1 MKPRCPNDPD
11 LAFWPPY
18 TDKLR
23 LLPTDTNLS
32 FSIFVDHTFAECFF
46 AGGRTVLTR
55 SVGRAGARPAAGMA
69 VVGNASA
76 GVPLTVEAA
85 DVWKVDSIW
94 INPEEVLRGDG
105 RRQQQRD
112 GCPDDPWILEQST
125 HGGERAAGDQ
135 DWRGA
140 TQGRH
145 QHRCRT
151 QQHGISSWTLIH

>member
-1 MKPRCPNDPD
+1 M
-11 LAFWPPY
+11 A
-18 TDKLR
+18 
-23 LLPTDTNLS
+23 
-32 FSIFVDHTFAECFF
+32 V
-46 AGGRTVLTR
+46 GGTAVIAALT
-55 SVGRAGARPAAGMA
+55 AAG
-69 VVGNASA
+69 
-76 GVPLTVEAA
+76 E
-85 DVWKVDSIW
+85 
-94 INPEEVLRGDG
+94 GDHS
-105 RRQQQRD
+105 RQQQRD